1 MDRGFLPAE
10 DDSVM
15 SEINMIPLVD
25 IMLVLL
31 IVFIITAPVMHH
43 AFNLE
48 LPQESNQPQE
58 VEPDAIQIAVQ
69 TDGSYQWNSDVV
81 NEDELNVRLAQA
93 ATQEPQPMLHLSADK
108 NARYEHVIH
117 VLSLAQQASLNKIGF
132 VTIPAEQP

>member
-1 MDRGFLPAE
+1 MDRGFLSAE
-10 DDSVM
+10 SESVM

-48 LPQESNQPQE
+48 LPQESHQPQQI
-58 VEPDAIQIAVQ
+58 EPDAIQIAVQ
-69 TDGSYQWNSDVV
+69 ADGTYQWNRDTV
-81 NEDELNVRLAQA
+81 NEEELNVRLVQA

-117 VLSLAQQASLNKIGF
+117 VLSLAQQATLSKIGF
-132 VTIPAEQP
+132 VTVPAE